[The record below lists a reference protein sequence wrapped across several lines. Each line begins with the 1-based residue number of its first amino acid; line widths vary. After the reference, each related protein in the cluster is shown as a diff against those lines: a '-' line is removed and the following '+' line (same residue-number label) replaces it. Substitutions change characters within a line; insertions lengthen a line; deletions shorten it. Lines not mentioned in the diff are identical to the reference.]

1 MANVFSYKGYKGSI
15 NKEEGYY
22 WGEILG
28 LKDSILTYESKN
40 LEDLEKEFIACVEEY
55 YDLCKEIDIEPE
67 IPDYEI

>member
-1 MANVFSYKGYKGSI
+1 MKDVFSYKGYKGSI

-40 LEDLEKEFIACVEEY
+40 LEDLEKEFIVCVKK
-55 YDLCKEIDIEPE
+55 LA
-67 IPDYEI
+67 